1 MNNFKL
7 SKCSFQIFIF
17 NYKALI
23 MHTYG
28 ASVYTSK
35 INTLDKLTQNAILK
49 KEAFF
54 YGRQY
59 NKEKILYRPRTI

>member
-1 MNNFKL
+1 MK
-7 SKCSFQIFIF
+7 KIAI
-17 NYKALI
+17 I
-23 MHTYG
+23 TG
-28 ASVYTSK
+28 ATGGLGYTSK

>member
-1 MNNFKL
+1 MNNSIRKV
-7 SKCSFQIFIF
+7 
-17 NYKALI
+17 
-23 MHTYG
+23 M
-28 ASVYTSK
+28 YTSK

>member
-1 MNNFKL
+1 MYNKNICLKI
-7 SKCSFQIFIF
+7 SG
-17 NYKALI
+17 NP
-23 MHTYG
+23 
-28 ASVYTSK
+28 YTSK